1 MPTSVTRNTCPANF
15 LQIRRPRRTGSG
27 GAVTEAKWKAQS
39 LCRHVK
45 LAGADSFQ
53 NGAEDAEDIVN

>member
-1 MPTSVTRNTCPANF
+1 MSSKLPSDQKASQDR
-15 LQIRRPRRTGSG
+15 QR